1 MAKLAFYTYGIL
13 EEKISHPKNT
23 EFLNRALGIYE
34 SIVHSEG
41 LVDRAGS
48 KTFEDE
54 SLSWGDLGASPRFT
68 DENLESRT
76 DDAES
81 DSPVFAGIPS
91 GYDPATVSL
100 WDDMESV

>member
-41 LVDRAGS
+41 FVD
-48 KTFEDE
+48 
-54 SLSWGDLGASPRFT
+54 
-68 DENLESRT
+68 
-76 DDAES
+76 
-81 DSPVFAGIPS
+81 
-91 GYDPATVSL
+91 
-100 WDDMESV
+100 